1 MEEQH
6 QCHHADPRGQSPPPP
21 LLCQAIPRWQELTPQ
36 LQSNLLTQ
44 LTLLLL
50 QHLGHAVPGGTEVDD
65 DNA

>member
-1 MEEQH
+1 
-6 QCHHADPRGQSPPPP
+6 
-21 LLCQAIPRWQELTPQ
+21 LTPQ